1 MRSFRPC
8 WPRPHYELPLL
19 LALGYKQE
27 GLGSGLGLSFGLN
40 LGLGLGL
47 GLVFGLLT
55 CLMLIY
61 KVPTV
66 CVRECVCV
74 CAKGC
79 TQSRSKAV
87 ASSCPR
93 LYLKM
98 DNVLLYYTQP
108 TANDAL
114 ARRPAQDGTLD

>member
-1 MRSFRPC
+1 MRSIRPC

-27 GLGSGLGLSFGLN
+27 GLGSGLGLSFGLD

-74 CAKGC
+74 CKGLHAESQ
-79 TQSRSKAV
+79 QSCRQQLPEAV
-87 ASSCPR
+87 PKNGQRIA
-93 LYLKM
+93 
-98 DNVLLYYTQP
+98 LLY
-108 TANDAL
+108 TANC
-114 ARRPAQDGTLD
+114 